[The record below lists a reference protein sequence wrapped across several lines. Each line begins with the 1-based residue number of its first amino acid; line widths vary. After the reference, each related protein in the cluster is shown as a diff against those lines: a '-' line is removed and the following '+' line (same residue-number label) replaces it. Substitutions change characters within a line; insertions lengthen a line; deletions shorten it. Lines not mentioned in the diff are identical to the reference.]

1 MDRRAERGL
10 ELLREIWAL
19 LREDKQLLLFPILSF
34 AACAVVLASFLLP
47 VAFHPDALGQ
57 AASVLGGHAAHRPDR
72 LVYLALFAMYLA
84 SYSIA
89 VFFNVGLVSCALI
102 RFRGGRPT
110 LRDGLGAAWASL
122 PQILAWALVAA
133 TVGVVLR
140 TVEERVRLVGRIVIG
155 LVGLAWSVVTLL
167 VVPILA
173 AEHLGPFAAARRSAE
188 LLRRSWGES
197 LTGQISLGAI
207 GFVLGLPGV
216 ALLVAGLYTGVVAH
230 DTLLAGLA
238 LGAGGLYLT
247 ALSIL
252 TSTLREILVT
262 AAYLY
267 AAEGTVPRG
276 FSDHLLRDAFRAV
289 P

>member
-1 MDRRAERGL
+1 MDGRVERGL
-10 ELLREIWAL
+10 ELLRESWTL

-34 AACAVVLASFLLP
+34 AASAVVLASFLLP
-47 VAFHPDALGQ
+47 MAFHPGALGQ
-57 AASVLGGHAAHRPDR
+57 ALGGHAAHRPDR
-72 LVYLALFAMYLA
+72 HVYLVLFAMYLA

-89 VFFNVGLVSCALI
+89 VFFNVGLASCALI

-155 LVGLAWSVVTLL
+155 LVGLAWSAVTLL

-188 LLRRSWGES
+188 LLRRSWGEN

-216 ALLVAGLYTGVVAH
+216 ALVVAGMYGVVVAH

-238 LGAGGLYLT
+238 LGAGVLYLT
-247 ALSIL
+247 SLSIV
-252 TSTLREILVT
+252 TGTLRELLIT
-262 AAYLY
+262 AAYVY

-276 FSDHLLRDAFRAV
+276 FSDHLLRDAFRAA